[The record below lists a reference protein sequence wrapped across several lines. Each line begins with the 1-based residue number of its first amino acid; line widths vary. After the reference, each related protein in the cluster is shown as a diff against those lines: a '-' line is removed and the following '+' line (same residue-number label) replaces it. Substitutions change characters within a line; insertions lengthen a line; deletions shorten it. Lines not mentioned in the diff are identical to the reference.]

1 MIKNDEF
8 EIEITDLGSEG
19 EGIGRVDGMPFFIKG
34 AVPGDRILAGVTK
47 MKKTYGY
54 ARIVKFLDPSPD
66 RITPECPIAGRCG
79 GCQLQHMT
87 YEAQLKYKQNKVLN
101 DLIRIGGIGKD
112 RFVFSPAKEGAAF
125 ADDVSGDGRI
135 LFYPVIGMEEPR
147 HYRNKGQFPVG
158 TAKDGSIVSGFYAG
172 HTHSIIDTKSCL
184 LQHEL
189 TDSLMRAVREYMSE
203 AGVDAYD
210 ELRHSGLVRHVLTRV
225 GFTTHEVMVC
235 VVINGDKLQK
245 AELLTAKLQ
254 RAVEE
259 YNGTLSAADTAYR
272 LASLSI
278 NINRK
283 DTNVILGDECR
294 VLYGNMY
301 ITDCIGDIKYRIS
314 PLSFY
319 QVNPVQ
325 TRRLYSTALEF
336 AGLTGKE
343 VVWDMYC
350 GIGTLSVFMSYAL
363 NMLEPIQNI
372 VNAISGVVAIRV
384 NVERY
389 MGLMNTTGEVFD
401 SEEVIEKYGD
411 AFNEKRENWE
421 SLTGDIEFENVTFK
435 YPDGDETVLENF
447 NLKVPRGTMTAI
459 VGETGAGKST
469 LVNLVCR
476 FFEPTKGRVLLDGR
490 DIKERSLSWL
500 HSNLGYVLQTAHLFS
515 GSIRE
520 NLKYGNPQATDEEI
534 LKVLENVAPGFA
546 EKKLKKGLDTAVEE
560 GGDNFSAG
568 EKQLLSIARAL
579 LADPRILI
587 LDEATAAIDS
597 VTEKTIQ
604 EAIKTAIKGRTSFVI
619 AHRLSTIVNADL
631 IILVNE
637 GRIVESGSHTE
648 LMRIKGEYYKLYTRQ
663 YEAISVDM

>member
-34 AVPGDRILAGVTK
+34 AIPGDRVLAGVTK

-54 ARIVKFLDPSPD
+54 ARIVKILSPSPD

-101 DLIRIGGIGKD
+101 DLIRIGGIE
-112 RFVFSPAKEGAAF
+112 RECFVFAPAKEGAAF
-125 ADDVSGDGRI
+125 SDDVSGDGRK

-189 TDSLMRAVREYMSE
+189 TDSLMRAVRESMGE
-203 AGVDAYD
+203 AGVGAYD
-210 ELRHSGLVRHVLTRV
+210 EIRHSGLVRHVLTRV

-235 VVINGDKLQK
+235 VVINGDKLPRG
-245 AELLTAKLQ
+245 EPLTAKLQ

-259 YNGTLSAADTAYR
+259 YNGTLSAADTPYR

-294 VLYGNMY
+294 VIYGNMY
-301 ITDCIGDIKYRIS
+301 ITDCIGDIKFRIS

-336 AGLTGKE
+336 AGLTGEE
-343 VVWDMYC
+343 VVWDLYC
-350 GIGTLSVFMSYAL
+350 GIGTISLFLAQKAKKVYGVEIVPQAIEDAKENARL
-363 NMLEPIQNI
+363 NSID
-372 VNAISGVVAIRV
+372 NAEFFVGAA
-384 NVERY
+384 
-389 MGLMNTTGEVFD
+389 
-401 SEEVIEKYGD
+401 EEVLPAKYAEDPSMRADVIVVDPPRKGCD
-411 AFNEKRENWE
+411 A
-421 SLTGDIEFENVTFK
+421 
-435 YPDGDETVLENF
+435 
-447 NLKVPRGTMTAI
+447 A
-459 VGETGAGKST
+459 
-469 LVNLVCR
+469 
-476 FFEPTKGRVLLDGR
+476 LLDCMVKLAPERIVYVSCDPATLAR
-490 DIKERSLSWL
+490 DIKMLRG
-500 HSNLGYVLQTAHLFS
+500 NGYEPVRVQPCDMF
-515 GSIRE
+515 
-520 NLKYGNPQATDEEI
+520 P
-534 LKVLENVAPGFA
+534 
-546 EKKLKKGLDTAVEE
+546 DTYHVET
-560 GGDNFSAG
+560 
-568 EKQLLSIARAL
+568 IA
-579 LADPRILI
+579 LI
-587 LDEATAAIDS
+587 E
-597 VTEKTIQ
+597 
-604 EAIKTAIKGRTSFVI
+604 
-619 AHRLSTIVNADL
+619 
-631 IILVNE
+631 
-637 GRIVESGSHTE
+637 
-648 LMRIKGEYYKLYTRQ
+648 RIKNAKDYVQIGIDAEDYYRIKD
-663 YEAISVDM
+663 AK

>member
-1 MIKNDEF
+1 MNKKEKLSFKVLWPFVRRYKKIFIRMIIFGILVTTFDSIYPLFNRYAINHF
-8 EIEITDLGSEG
+8 IG
-19 EGIGRVDGMPFFIKG
+19 EGTVDTLAVFIALFG
-34 AVPGDRILAGVTK
+34 AVILAQSVVDYFNVNDCAKMEMYMDRDLRNSAFSHLQTVSMSYFNQNNVGYIHARVMSDSGKIGEMIAWRMMDIVWGGSYILQSLIVITFINFRLALILLAVIPFALLIIILFQKKLKKLNHGVREQN
-47 MKKTYGY
+47 
-54 ARIVKFLDPSPD
+54 ARITADINEGITGVKTIRTLAIED
-66 RITPECPIAGRCG
+66 
-79 GCQLQHMT
+79 
-87 YEAQLKYKQNKVLN
+87 KKQNEFYGET
-101 DLIRIGGIGKD
+101 LIMR
-112 RFVFSPAKEGAAF
+112 RLSVRTSHYSALFAA
-125 ADDVSGDGRI
+125 
-135 LFYPVIGMEEPR
+135 VIGLISALAL
-147 HYRNKGQFPVG
+147 GAV
-158 TAKDGSIVSGFYAG
+158 IWSGG
-172 HTHSIIDTKSCL
+172 EMTKEDII
-184 LQHEL
+184 
-189 TDSLMRAVREYMSE
+189 
-203 AGVDAYD
+203 
-210 ELRHSGLVRHVLTRV
+210 GL
-225 GFTTHEVMVC
+225 
-235 VVINGDKLQK
+235 
-245 AELLTAKLQ
+245 
-254 RAVEE
+254 
-259 YNGTLSAADTAYR
+259 
-272 LASLSI
+272 
-278 NINRK
+278 
-283 DTNVILGDECR
+283 
-294 VLYGNMY
+294 
-301 ITDCIGDIKYRIS
+301 
-314 PLSFY
+314 
-319 QVNPVQ
+319 
-325 TRRLYSTALEF
+325 
-336 AGLTGKE
+336 
-343 VVWDMYC
+343 
-350 GIGTLSVFMSYAL
+350 GTLSVFMSYAL

-435 YPDGDETVLENF
+435 YPDGDETVLEDF

-520 NLKYGNPQATDEEI
+520 NLKYGNPHATDEEI

-546 EKKLKKGLDTAVEE
+546 AKKLKKGLDTAVEE

-637 GRIVESGSHTE
+637 GRIVESGSHAE
-648 LMRIKGEYYKLYTRQ
+648 LMRKKGEYYKLYTRQ